1 MSLPILNETI
11 AESIF
16 AVHKVRSDIQSTMS
30 TGNAV
35 DPDVHAEFE
44 ARLAQAIYEIRPYVV
59 AGCHDELRKLW
70 DKYNVEKVTD
80 FESRTVVEQTDEKC
94 DNDFG
99 IVKKDEE
106 RHIQRINI
114 QSLLDVSVLLD
125 RIVNELGLMT
135 ETSQPRRPGGRFS

>member
-1 MSLPILNETI
+1 MSLPILNDTL
-11 AESIF
+11 AESIY

-30 TGNAV
+30 TGNPV
-35 DPDVHAEFE
+35 DSDVHAEFE

-59 AGCHDELRKLW
+59 AGDHDELRKLW
-70 DKYNVEKVTD
+70 DKYNVEHVTD
-80 FESRTVVEQTDEKC
+80 FESRTVVEENTSTGH
-94 DNDFG
+94 FG
-99 IVKKDEE
+99 IQNNDPE